1 MRKGD
6 SNKLISKRLSG
17 VICLDILT
25 EVTLMR
31 IYPHATYI

>member
-6 SNKLISKRLSG
+6 SNKLINKRLSSA
-17 VICLDILT
+17 ICLNILT

>member
-17 VICLDILT
+17 VIYLNILT

-31 IYPHATYI
+31 IYQHATYI